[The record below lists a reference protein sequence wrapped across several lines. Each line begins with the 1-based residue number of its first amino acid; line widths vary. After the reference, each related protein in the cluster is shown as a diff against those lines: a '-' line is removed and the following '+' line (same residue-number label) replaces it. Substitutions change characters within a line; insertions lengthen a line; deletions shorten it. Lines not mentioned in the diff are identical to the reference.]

1 MSCLKDVVVCKFTYC
16 NQVYND
22 PRFLPCGHRTCAAHI
37 EEMMVNSDDERRMI
51 KCHFCQKIHVFPDD
65 GGEFPVDRNIP
76 LLLSITYSK
85 KHSAAKKHFS
95 EVTQLINKLTKI
107 DQEDFVIDYYE
118 RVEADILVEKE
129 VNVQRLVDYYQKL
142 VDEVNARKVKC
153 LNNLKTYKAIEREL
167 DAVNWLN
174 TRPS

>member
-1 MSCLKDVVVCKFTYC
+1 MSCLKDVVVCKFTDC

-85 KHSAAKKHFS
+85 EHSAAKKHFS
-95 EVTQLINKLTKI
+95 ERTWTSSS
-107 DQEDFVIDYYE
+107 
-118 RVEADILVEKE
+118 RHSTA
-129 VNVQRLVDYYQKL
+129 
-142 VDEVNARKVKC
+142 
-153 LNNLKTYKAIEREL
+153 
-167 DAVNWLN
+167 
-174 TRPS
+174 TRTSGKQFNPSAPPCSKR